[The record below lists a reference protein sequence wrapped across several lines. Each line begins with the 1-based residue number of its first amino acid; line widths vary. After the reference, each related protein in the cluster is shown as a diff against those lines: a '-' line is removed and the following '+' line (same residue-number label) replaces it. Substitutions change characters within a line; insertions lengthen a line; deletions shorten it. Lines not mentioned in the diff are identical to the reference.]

1 MKYLQVFTDIKAK
14 VHALCNQLKLKLRKA
29 VGRPLAIDPEDTL
42 TLALYWKRQNI
53 GTKRAVWNDFLNGV
67 CSYKTFVVSLKR
79 FILLILLI
87 SRCLMRENQR
97 NAHLVKFT
105 DSTDIPV
112 CLNKNAAHH
121 RTMRGLAA
129 WGRSAKGFYYGL
141 KLHLTVDWNHA
152 LQSVAF
158 TAANVDD
165 RTPFLSLN
173 KKLDGLFIADAGYIS
188 ETLSSLFNTDKRIL
202 LAKPR
207 ANMKKLATRFQ
218 TFLYNQRMRIEW
230 SIRSLKL
237 FRGLISSLPRSID
250 GYIGNYVYALL
261 AHLIA

>member
-42 TLALYWKRQNI
+42 TLALYWKIQNI
-53 GTKRAVWNDFLNGV
+53 ATKRAIWNDFLKGV
-67 CSYKTFVVSLKR
+67 CSYKTFVVSLQR
-79 FILLILLI
+79 FGLLILLI
-87 SRCLMRENQR
+87 TLRILGENNR
-97 NAHLVKFT
+97 HAHPVKFT

-112 CLNKNAAHH
+112 CLNKNATHH

-129 WGRSAKGFYYGL
+129 WGRSAKGFYYGI
-141 KLHLTVDWNHA
+141 KLHLTVDWNQT

-165 RTPFLSLN
+165 RVPFLSLN
-173 KKLDGLFIADAGYIS
+173 KKLEGLFVADAGYIS
-188 ETLSSLFNTDKRIL
+188 EQLSALFNTDKRIL

-207 ANMKKLATRFQ
+207 ANMKKLATALQ
-218 TFLYNQRMRIEW
+218 IFLYNGRMRIEW

-237 FRGLISSLPRSID
+237 FRGLISSLPRSLD
-250 GYIGNYVYALL
+250 GYLGNYACALL
-261 AHLIA
+261 AHIIA

>member
-53 GTKRAVWNDFLNGV
+53 ATKRAIWNDFLKGV

-79 FILLILLI
+79 FALLVLLI
-87 SRCLMRENQR
+87 SLRIMRENSR
-97 NAHLVKFT
+97 TAHPVKFT

-112 CLNKNAAHH
+112 CLNKNAKRH

-129 WGRSAKGFYYGL
+129 WGRSAKGFYFGL
-141 KLHLTVDWNHA
+141 KLHLTVDWNRQ
-152 LQSVAF
+152 LLSVAF

-165 RTPFLSLN
+165 RVPFLSLN
-173 KKLDGLFIADAGYIS
+173 RKLNGLFVADAGYIS
-188 ETLSSLFNTDKRIL
+188 ETLSSQFNTDTCIL

-207 ANMKKLATRFQ
+207 ANMKKLATALQ
-218 TFLYNQRMRIEW
+218 TFLYNGRMRIEW

-237 FRGLISSLPRSID
+237 FRGLISSLPRSLD
-250 GYIGNYVYALL
+250 GYLGNYACALL
-261 AHLIA
+261 AHIIA